1 MRCTTPFSP
10 WWRERSSTVPELAE
24 RYFNIV
30 RRLLEKAARTQAEAI
45 ARAGQ
50 IVTRTIAGGGTLY
63 TFGTGHSH
71 LLAEEPYVRAGGL
84 TRVEA
89 ILVPRLMLHED
100 PEEATALE
108 RQEGEA
114 TRIMEEH
121 ELEKGDTLLVI
132 SNSGRNAVPVE
143 MALRAQAQGVPV
155 IALTSLSHS
164 RSVSSRH
171 SSGLRLFEVADVV
184 LDNEGVPGDAALE
197 VEGLPVR
204 IGPTSTVV
212 GAALVNAVV
221 ATAVEHL
228 LEEEL
233 TPRIFISSNVDGP
246 EDDSLLQRSPGKI

>member
-1 MRCTTPFSP
+1 MPD
-10 WWRERSSTVPELAE
+10 LAG
-24 RYFNIV
+24 RYFDVV
-30 RRLLEKAARTQAEAI
+30 RRLLEKAERTQAEAI
-45 ARAGQ
+45 ERAGQ
-50 IVTRTIAGGGTLY
+50 IVAGTIAGGGTLY

-71 LLAEEPYVRAGGL
+71 MLAEEPYVRAGGL

-100 PEEATALE
+100 PAEATELE
-108 RQEGEA
+108 RQAEEA
-114 TRIMEEH
+114 ARILEEYG
-121 ELEKGDTLLVI
+121 LEKGDTLLVI

-143 MALRAQAQGVPV
+143 MALRAREQSIPV
-155 IALTSLSHS
+155 LALTSLRHS

-184 LDNEGVPGDAALE
+184 LDNGGVPGDAALE

-221 ATAVEHL
+221 ATAVEQL
-228 LEEEL
+228 LEEGL
-233 TPRIFISSNVDGP
+233 TPRVFISSNVDQP
-246 EDDSLLQRSPGKI
+246 EGTSLLQTSPGKV